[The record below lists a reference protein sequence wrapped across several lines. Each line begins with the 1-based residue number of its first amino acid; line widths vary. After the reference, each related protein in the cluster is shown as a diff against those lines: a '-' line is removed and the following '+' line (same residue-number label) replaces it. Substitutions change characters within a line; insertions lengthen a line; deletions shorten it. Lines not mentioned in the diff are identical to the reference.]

1 MQEEALF
8 FESIPMELG
17 MDRYCVILADLVV
30 ADAIKVQ
37 ASAWYLVADEGFES
51 RCMMPIFIRQARP
64 AYSDVFW
71 RLDNSVA
78 VRCGRNAIAYDAS
91 FEAIIEFYLDK
102 YNKAWQKV

>member
-8 FESIPMELG
+8 FESISIELR
-17 MDRYCVILADLVV
+17 MDRYCMILADLVV

-51 RCMMPIFIRQARP
+51 RCMMPIFIRQALP

-71 RLDNSVA
+71 RLDNSEA
-78 VRCGRNAIAYDAS
+78 VRCGRNANAYDAS
-91 FEAIIEFYLDK
+91 FGTIIKCYLDNS
-102 YNKAWQKV
+102 NKAWQKV